1 MPPALKRVAGFAGAA
16 LCVLA
21 VVLLLRHGLK
31 LGDALGERLRLI
43 APSVFAGALA
53 SYSAGAVLL
62 GVAWAVLVRATAG
75 PDARARPLFVAHLRS
90 QLAKYLPGN
99 VFHFAYRHVAAR
111 GEGAGHAALGGALAL
126 ESALLVAAAALL
138 ALGVAADPRLAQL
151 APWARAL
158 VLAAP
163 PAALAACVVAV
174 WVVGRGDAAGMRRP
188 RLARAVVLALAIDLA
203 FFAAAAAAL
212 RLLCA
217 QPQALP
223 FAAWCGWLALAWIVG
238 YVTPGAPGGLGLREA
253 VLALALAPAL
263 GEAGA
268 MAVALAYRL
277 LTVVADAVLA
287 AAGFL
292 LGRRQERTA

>member
-1 MPPALKRVAGFAGAA
+1 MPPALKRAVGLAGTA
-16 LCVLA
+16 LCLLA

-43 APSVFAGALA
+43 PPSVFAGALLL
-53 SYSAGAVLL
+53 YSGGAALL

-75 PDARARPLFVAHLRS
+75 PRARAWPLYVAHLRS

-126 ESALLVAAAALL
+126 ESILLVAAAALL
-138 ALGVAADPRLAQL
+138 ALGAAADPRLAQL
-151 APWARAL
+151 APWAHML

-163 PAALAACVVAV
+163 PSALVACIVAV
-174 WVVGRGDAAGMRRP
+174 WIVGRGDRAGLKRP
-188 RLARAVVLALAIDLA
+188 RLARSIVLALAIDLA
-203 FFAAAAAAL
+203 FFVAAATAL

-217 QPQALP
+217 QPQGLP

-253 VLALALAPAL
+253 VLALALTSAL

-268 MAVALAYRL
+268 LAIALAYRL
-277 LTVVADAVLA
+277 LTVVADAVLV

-292 LGRRQERTA
+292 LGRAKERTA